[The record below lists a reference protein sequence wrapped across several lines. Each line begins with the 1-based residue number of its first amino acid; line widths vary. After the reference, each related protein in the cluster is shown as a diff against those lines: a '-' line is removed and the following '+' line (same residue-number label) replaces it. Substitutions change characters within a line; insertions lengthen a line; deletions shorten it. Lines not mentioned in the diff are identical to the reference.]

1 MAANEQLANRV
12 REMLADHTD
21 DITEKK
27 MFGGICFMVN
37 DKMCVAV
44 GKDHLMVRLDPA
56 IYDIAIEENG
66 CRPMILGDREM
77 KGYVWVD
84 EEVLHTQ
91 KQLMHWVKR
100 GLEYNQFAKPSKKR
114 R

>member
-12 REMLADHTD
+12 REMLAEHTD
-21 DITEKK
+21 NITEKK
-27 MFGGICFMVN
+27 MFGGICFMVD

-44 GKDHLMVRLDPA
+44 SKDHLMVRLDPA
-56 IYDIAIEENG
+56 IYDAAVEENG
-66 CRPMILGDREM
+66 CRPMVLGDRAM
-77 KGYVWVD
+77 KGYVRVD

-91 KQLMHWVKR
+91 KQLAHWVNR
-100 GLEYNQFAKPSKKR
+100 GLAYNQFAKASKKR